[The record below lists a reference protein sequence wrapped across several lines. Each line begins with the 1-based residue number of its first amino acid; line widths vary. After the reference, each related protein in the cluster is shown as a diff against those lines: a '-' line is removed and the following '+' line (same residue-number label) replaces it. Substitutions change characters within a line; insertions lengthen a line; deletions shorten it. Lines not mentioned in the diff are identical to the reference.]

1 MKFVLSFFL
10 IIFSK
15 TALSAAV
22 ICSAEDAL
30 IGEPFYDFY
39 VNTNNLEMGN
49 LENNFLTA
57 YEVKIELDDQ
67 FNARAS
73 EAIQKNNKYI
83 RYELADETIFYLYLE
98 SDRYFNGRF
107 IKKIGDNIGIVSAYC
122 NFELFE
128 QKSKKL

>member
-15 TALSAAV
+15 MALSAAV
-22 ICSAEDAL
+22 ICSAEDTL

-39 VNTNNLEMGN
+39 VNRNNLEMGN

-67 FNARAS
+67 FNAYAS
-73 EAIQKNNKYI
+73 EAIQKNDKYI
-83 RYELADETIFYLYLE
+83 RYELEDGTIFYLYLE

-107 IKKIGDNIGIVSAYC
+107 IKKIGDNIGFVSAYC
-122 NFELFE
+122 DFELFE

>member
-83 RYELADETIFYLYLE
+83 RYELADGTIFYLYLE

-107 IKKIGDNIGIVSAYC
+107 IKKIGDNVGIVSAYC
-122 NFELFE
+122 DFELFE

>member
-39 VNTNNLEMGN
+39 VNANNLEMGN

-57 YEVKIELDDQ
+57 HVVKIELDDQ
-67 FNARAS
+67 FNAYAS
-73 EAIQKNNKYI
+73 EAIQKNDKYI
-83 RYELADETIFYLYLE
+83 RYELEDGTIFYLYLE

-107 IKKIGDNIGIVSAYC
+107 IKKIGDNIVIVSAYC
-122 NFELFE
+122 DFELFQ

>member
-1 MKFVLSFFL
+1 MKFVLSFLL

-22 ICSAEDAL
+22 ICSAEDTL

-39 VNTNNLEMGN
+39 VNANNLEMGN

-57 YEVKIELDDQ
+57 HVVKIELDDQ
-67 FNARAS
+67 FNAYAS
-73 EAIQKNNKYI
+73 EAIQKNDKYI
-83 RYELADETIFYLYLE
+83 RYELEDGTIFYLYLQNE
-98 SDRYFNGRF
+98 RYFNGRF
-107 IKKIGDNIGIVSAYC
+107 IKKIGDNIGFVSAYC
-122 NFELFE
+122 DFELFE

>member
-22 ICSAEDAL
+22 ICSAEDTL

-39 VNTNNLEMGN
+39 VNANNLEMGN

-57 YEVKIELDDQ
+57 HVVKIELDDQ
-67 FNARAS
+67 FNAYAS
-73 EAIQKNNKYI
+73 EAIQKNDKYI
-83 RYELADETIFYLYLE
+83 RYELEDGTIFYLYLE

-107 IKKIGDNIGIVSAYC
+107 IKKIGDNIGFVSAYC
-122 NFELFE
+122 DFELFE
-128 QKSKKL
+128 QKPKKL

>member
-1 MKFVLSFFL
+1 MKYVLSFLL

-39 VNTNNLEMGN
+39 INANNLEMGN
-49 LENNFLTA
+49 LDYNFLTS
-57 YEVKIELDDQ
+57 YVVKIELDDQ

-83 RYELADETIFYLYLE
+83 RYELADGTIFYLYLE

-122 NFELFE
+122 DFELFE

>member
-1 MKFVLSFFL
+1 MKFILSFFL

-83 RYELADETIFYLYLE
+83 RYELADGTIFYLYLE

-122 NFELFE
+122 DFELFE

>member
-22 ICSAEDAL
+22 ICSAEDTL

-39 VNTNNLEMGN
+39 VNANNLEMGN

-57 YEVKIELDDQ
+57 HVVKIELDDQ
-67 FNARAS
+67 FNAYAS
-73 EAIQKNNKYI
+73 EAIQKNDKYI
-83 RYELADETIFYLYLE
+83 RYELADRTIFYLYLE

-107 IKKIGDNIGIVSAYC
+107 IKKIGDNIGFVSAYC
-122 NFELFE
+122 DFELFE
-128 QKSKKL
+128 QKPKKL

>member
-83 RYELADETIFYLYLE
+83 RYELADGTIFYLYLE

-122 NFELFE
+122 DFELFE

>member
-57 YEVKIELDDQ
+57 HVVKIELDDQ

-83 RYELADETIFYLYLE
+83 RYELADGTIFYLYLE

-122 NFELFE
+122 DFELFE

>member
-1 MKFVLSFFL
+1 MKFALSFFL

-57 YEVKIELDDQ
+57 HVVKIELDDQ

-83 RYELADETIFYLYLE
+83 RYELADGTIFYLYLE

-122 NFELFE
+122 DFELFE

>member
-39 VNTNNLEMGN
+39 INANNLEMGN
-49 LENNFLTA
+49 LDYNFLTS
-57 YEVKIELDDQ
+57 YVVKIELDDQ
-67 FNARAS
+67 FNTRAS
-73 EAIQKNNKYI
+73 EAIQKNTKYI
-83 RYELADETIFYLYLE
+83 RYELEDGTIFYLYLE

-107 IKKIGDNIGIVSAYC
+107 IKKIGDNIGLVSAYC

>member
-1 MKFVLSFFL
+1 MKYVLSFLL

-39 VNTNNLEMGN
+39 INANNLEMGN
-49 LENNFLTA
+49 LDYNFLTS
-57 YEVKIELDDQ
+57 YVVKIELDDQ

-83 RYELADETIFYLYLE
+83 RYELADGTIFYLYLE

-107 IKKIGDNIGIVSAYC
+107 IKKIGDNIVIVSAYC
-122 NFELFE
+122 DFELFE